1 MGRCRGEKGVT
12 LSASISW
19 ATCKILLTAS
29 LSIKKFRSAAGYELS
44 DLQVIVIVSSVV
56 YSGRNPMIS
65 GPFCGSTEI
74 KSQMRLWTSTDL

>member
-1 MGRCRGEKGVT
+1 MC
-12 LSASISW
+12 
-19 ATCKILLTAS
+19 ATCNMLLTAS

-65 GPFCGSTEI
+65 GPFCGFTEI
-74 KSQMRLWTSTDL
+74 ESQISKYY